1 MSPCCRRVFRRLACG
16 GATVV
21 ACTGAAAVAGAQDAS
36 CVTDTLTAGFP
47 TAWIGQR
54 VGQITVDAMTV
65 EAPRGLMGNFVR
77 SLHSRTRLQIPMSDI
92 SIAPG
97 SVVDSLDVLESVRRL
112 RRTGLYSDVMLT
124 GTRCGDDR
132 LDLMVH
138 TRDAWSLRAGARYG
152 RVSSRV
158 AVSEVNLFGRAV
170 TASILAENLY
180 RRDALSVGL
189 ADSHLIGSRVRGSV
203 LMRTYAD
210 GRAWSWS
217 VRSTNYSPRDVWRFS
232 VLSDQLRRF
241 RDDVT
246 TGELEDINRRT
257 DAVTVTR
264 RITADDHR
272 VYAFILGA
280 EHELADLVVQQL
292 RGRPGTTAVS
302 REFTAPL
309 VGLARRSLDMGSIDW
324 LVPGQLPAELPL
336 GLEGELVTGVGHD
349 VPSKSTI
356 VHVDGWVGVTLKPT
370 KHSVVTGDVWASGY
384 YLPDS
389 LFNGALR
396 GSLSLYGRGR
406 RGIWA
411 MRVAGERLANPD
423 PDVVALSSIDP
434 MLHSLSPSTRLAE
447 SALMVSLERSVT
459 LLSRE
464 GRWAVDAVPFVQYS
478 QRNGSVNMALPSPTN
493 PRALLVGI
501 GWRRVRSQPTQAPL
515 RFDIAKTVWEGGGL
529 PNRWVFVLSTQPWVA
544 LGRNRDG
551 MRESVR

>member
-1 MSPCCRRVFRRLACG
+1 MAAVCS
-16 GATVV
+16 
-21 ACTGAAAVAGAQDAS
+21 GAAAVAGAQDAS

-47 TAWIGQR
+47 AAWIGRR
-54 VGQITVDAMTV
+54 VGQITVDASTV
-65 EAPRGLMGNFVR
+65 EAPPGVLGNLVR
-77 SLHSRTRLQIPMSDI
+77 SLHSRTRLPISMSEI
-92 SIAPG
+92 SVAPG
-97 SVVDSLDVLESVRRL
+97 AAVDSLEVLESVRRL

-132 LDLMVH
+132 LDLVAH

-170 TASILAENLY
+170 TASLAAEHLY
-180 RRDALSVGL
+180 HRDALSVGL
-189 ADSHLIGSRVRGSV
+189 ADSHLLGSHVRGSV

-210 GRAWSWS
+210 GRAWSWA

-232 VLSDQLRRF
+232 VRSDQLRRF
-241 RDDVT
+241 REDVT
-246 TGELEDINRRT
+246 TGEMEDLNRRT
-257 DAVTVTR
+257 DAATVAR
-264 RITADDHR
+264 RISVDDHR
-272 VYAFILGA
+272 VYAFILGV
-280 EHELADLVVQQL
+280 EHEQADLVVQQPQW
-292 RGRPGTTAVS
+292 RPGQIAVS

-309 VGLARRSLDMGSIDW
+309 IGVARRSLDVGSIDW

-349 VPSKSTI
+349 LRSKSTI

-370 KHSVVTGDVWASGY
+370 THIVVTGDVWASGY

-396 GSLSLYGRGR
+396 GSLSLYGHGR

-411 MRVAGERLANPD
+411 MRMAGEQLANPD
-423 PDVVALSSIDP
+423 PDVVALSTIDP
-434 MLHSLSPSTRLAE
+434 MLHSLAPSTRLAE
-447 SALMVSLERSVT
+447 SAVMVSLERSVT

-478 QRNGSVNMALPSPTN
+478 QRNRSVNLALAGPTY
-493 PRALLVGI
+493 PRVLLVGI

-515 RFDIAKTVWEGGGL
+515 RFDIAKTVWESGGL